1 MGVHNFRFG
10 AFCFFTTSHKHCR
23 DIASKTQ
30 SCCHYSKDKQLPS
43 AFCYYPLLMAWGGG
57 VFTLHLILYKTLGN
71 PELGQNI
78 IWFLVFSLIFA
89 YFSHISTKYR
99 VHSGHFFF
107 FFRKGNISKLLTYI
121 NLEKLCKQF
130 HC

>member
-1 MGVHNFRFG
+1 MGLGGVATAALPSVVRLQMVFSDRLGGHNFRFG
-10 AFCFFTTSHKHCR
+10 AYCFFTTSHKHCR

-78 IWFLVFSLIFA
+78 I
-89 YFSHISTKYR
+89 
-99 VHSGHFFF
+99 
-107 FFRKGNISKLLTYI
+107 
-121 NLEKLCKQF
+121 
-130 HC
+130 